1 MAAYVPIPRIE
12 SQAPPVQCHPVAY
25 VGTQKVQT
33 GKARLRKYVVT
44 EQQTVSEEVAHEEIE
59 LEGDDT
65 TVRGTDRG
73 RL

>member
-1 MAAYVPIPRIE
+1 MSGPDLSNEEHEVTLTEERVVIEKETVPVE
-12 SQAPPVQCHPVAY
+12 HV
-25 VGTQKVQT
+25 
-33 GKARLRKYVVT
+33 RLDKDTVT